1 MFSRL
6 VQDRFVPVQALTLIA
21 PGRQNKL
28 HIAINRAV
36 AAPAVCRNGDH
47 RTFRGDNADFL
58 TRLVPG
64 HLQLAF
70 KDHDHLNIRAE
81 MATDNVVVSKT
92 QPFDGKTVRAQDSG
106 SGIPIL

>member
-36 AAPAVCRNGDH
+36 ARQLFAGMEITERSGAIMLTSLPAS
-47 RTFRGDNADFL
+47 F
-58 TRLVPG
+58 
-64 HLQLAF
+64 
-70 KDHDHLNIRAE
+70 
-81 MATDNVVVSKT
+81 
-92 QPFDGKTVRAQDSG
+92 G
-106 SGIPIL
+106 SPPAGL